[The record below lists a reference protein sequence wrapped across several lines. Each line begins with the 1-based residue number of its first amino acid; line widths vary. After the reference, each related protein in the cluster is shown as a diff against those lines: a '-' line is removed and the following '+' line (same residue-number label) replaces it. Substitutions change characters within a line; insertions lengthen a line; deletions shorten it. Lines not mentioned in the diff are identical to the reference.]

1 MNGTQ
6 PEAIVAPVDLVTA
19 DQAWLLGLSLPA
31 WTKLAAVVTGSLVG
45 AEFAAKRGFDPVGV
59 FGLAFAQGL
68 GGLVLLE
75 LLLLNG
81 TPMFLQDPKYLI
93 GSALASVAGFF
104 FAGLL
109 SRSYPLLMTLDAVS
123 CGFLVCVGVE
133 AGLELQL
140 PLVSAVFLG
149 ALTAT
154 GGLVLRDVLAGISPT
169 ILRPG
174 VLNGAV
180 ALLGAV
186 LFTLLFQF
194 TTLPIGIEQ
203 VIVVSFVFVLRML
216 ALWRGW
222 KTRTTQ
228 DLSDRFWGIW
238 GKREE
243 EVTRE
248 WL

>member
-1 MNGTQ
+1 
-6 PEAIVAPVDLVTA
+6 VDLVTA
-19 DQAWLLGLSLPA
+19 DQTWLLGLSLPA

-81 TPMFLQDPKYLI
+81 TPLFLQDPKYLI

-109 SRSYPLLMTLDAVS
+109 SRSYPLLITLDAVS
-123 CGFLVCVGVE
+123 SGFLVCVGVE
-133 AGLELQL
+133 AALALQL
-140 PLVSAVFLG
+140 PLISAIFLG
-149 ALTAT
+149 TLTAT
-154 GGLVLRDVLAGISPT
+154 GGLVLRDVMAGISPT
-169 ILRPG
+169 LLRPG

-180 ALLGAV
+180 ALLGAA
-186 LFTLLFQF
+186 LFALLHEF
-194 TTLPIGIEQ
+194 TELPIGVEQ
-203 VIVVSFVFVLRML
+203 VAVVTFVFVLRML
-216 ALWRGW
+216 AIWRGW

-228 DLSDRFWGIW
+228 DISDRFWGIW
-238 GKREE
+238 SRREEEEEE
-243 EVTRE
+243 EVTRG
-248 WL
+248 